1 MGDADL
7 RGRYDACTDL
17 EPADRDYLERVL
29 RALPLLADIAHAD
42 LLVCARAAHDAVVV
56 GHEAPNPVPS
66 LFPKSQT
73 GHVFTRRDANRIF
86 RVLHDGKEH
95 ALVSG
100 MLVWGA
106 PTVQEVFPI
115 RDEQRRIIA
124 AVSSTR
130 NL

>member
-7 RGRYDACTDL
+7 RGRYGACTDL
-17 EPADRDYLERVL
+17 EPEDRDYLERVL

-42 LLVCARAAHDAVVV
+42 LLVCARSDQDAVVV

-66 LFPKSQT
+66 LYPRSQT
-73 GHVFTRRDANRIF
+73 GHVFSRRDSNRVF

-95 ALVSG
+95 ALVSS

-106 PTVQEVFPI
+106 PAVQEASPI
-115 RDEQRRIIA
+115 RDPQGR
-124 AVSSTR
+124 V
-130 NL
+130 